1 MKNLINFSKENFVF
15 TGRVSKKGTFD
26 NFRVYPQMIK
36 LQSLT
41 SNMFLIKLPIDQP
54 DETKEISIQTSQTQR
69 KSFPVKDKNVSHSYI
84 NESISETLRNDNIIV
99 RKIKN

>member
-1 MKNLINFSKENFVF
+1 
-15 TGRVSKKGTFD
+15 
-26 NFRVYPQMIK
+26 MIK

-54 DETKEISIQTSQTQR
+54 DETNEISIQTNQTQR

-84 NESISETLRNDNIIV
+84 NESINETLRNDDIII
-99 RKIKN
+99 RKSKN